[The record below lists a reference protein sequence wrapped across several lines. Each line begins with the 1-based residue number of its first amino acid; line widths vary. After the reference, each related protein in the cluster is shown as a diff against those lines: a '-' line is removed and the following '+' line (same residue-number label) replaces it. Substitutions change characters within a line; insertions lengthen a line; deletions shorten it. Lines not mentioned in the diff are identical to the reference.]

1 MNKFLRVF
9 IFEFKNLIKKKSFL
23 ISTFVMAII
32 VLIIT
37 VLPMMFNTSETE
49 GVLAPISMSDRFNE
63 SGFIVTDL
71 NDQEAEIILSVFELD
86 DHQVYA
92 SRDEL
97 VDDLE
102 AEELEV
108 GIIIHSL
115 TEVETLYLN
124 RSMTVEYE
132 SIVNAVLK
140 DVYRNTQYEQMGIN
154 KESIDAIEN
163 TVIENE
169 MTILGRDSLANY
181 SITYV
186 ATFVVYMILVLYG
199 SMTATTV
206 AREKDD
212 RTMEL
217 LITST
222 KPTQLILGK
231 VAAVSLVTIAQ
242 VGVIVLAGVIGF
254 IIAKESYPEFL
265 LSFLQ
270 SSLSPDVVW
279 LMVFYYLAGYILYMF
294 IFAAVG
300 SMVSRVEDVQNV
312 TMPILM
318 IIMVS
323 MAIPLFSFTG
333 ALGGVIRFASIF
345 PLTSFMTMPPRYLMM
360 IVSSTDL
367 ILSIALLIVSV
378 VFFAYLSIQIYR
390 WGSLYYGNKIS
401 LFKVIKQVFSKK

>member
-71 NDQEAEIILSVFELD
+71 NDKEAEIILSVFELD

-132 SIVNAVLK
+132 SIDKALLK
-140 DVYRNTQYEQMGIN
+140 DDYRNTQNEQKGIN

-323 MAIPLFSFTG
+323 MAIPIFSFTG

-378 VFFAYLSIQIYR
+378 VFFAYLSIQIYS
-390 WGSLYYGNKIS
+390 WGSLYYRNKIS
-401 LFKVIKQVFSKK
+401 LFKVIKIVFSK

>member
-71 NDQEAEIILSVFELD
+71 NDKEAEIILSVFELD

-124 RSMTVEYE
+124 RSMTVDYE
-132 SIVNAVLK
+132 SIDKALLK
-140 DVYRNTQYEQMGIN
+140 DDYRNTQNEQKGIN

-323 MAIPLFSFTG
+323 MAIPIFSFTG

-378 VFFAYLSIQIYR
+378 VFFAYLSIQIYS
-390 WGSLYYGNKIS
+390 WGSLYYRNKIS
-401 LFKVIKQVFSKK
+401 LFKVIKIVFSK